1 MPIHRWQDEPVEE
14 LTPLIGRQLVHTETM
29 TIARIHLAA
38 GAAVPSHE
46 HPHEQVATVL
56 EGSLRFVVG
65 GEERIVSSGESMF
78 VPSGIP
84 HEVEALA
91 DSLVLDVFSP
101 VRDDW
106 VRGDDAY
113 LRGRSD

>member
-1 MPIHRWQDEPVEE
+1 MSVRRWHEEPVEE
-14 LTPLIGRQLVHTETM
+14 LTPSIGRQVVHTEAM
-29 TIARIHLAA
+29 TIALIHLRCRRRRAA
-38 GAAVPSHE
+38 PRASARAGRDRARGPPTIRRRRE
-46 HPHEQVATVL
+46 EQV
-56 EGSLRFVVG
+56 
-65 GEERIVSSGESMF
+65 VSAGESMF
-78 VPSGIP
+78 VPSGVP

-91 DSLVLDVFSP
+91 DSVVLDVFSP